1 VRKLR
6 ARCQLDA
13 INANNVSIFMM
24 HGSDNQPIQ
33 LPDRQAITLCEA
45 VTAFVYGRAWDT
57 AQRLLLRFARMGI
70 GPVLTIEQSAK
81 LDNLLERLN
90 SAAYAGRI
98 KFRALKIGKKYAAD
112 GHKDIEPLYF
122 SQQRG
127 FEWYCDTI
135 WSRDPNES
143 DHSTED
149 WHDVHLDRE
158 QFEALL
164 RDMDVSVTQGPDA
177 HVQRERKTF
186 RTGAAG
192 RSTSI
197 HLVLKMAQRR
207 LDAGDYPESLTMFCE
222 QLAAELKATEPE
234 AAPMTAKT
242 MRNSAKLREL
252 WRRRLPKI
260 IDRS

>member
-1 VRKLR
+1 M
-6 ARCQLDA
+6 QA
-13 INANNVSIFMM
+13 IE
-24 HGSDNQPIQ
+24 

-45 VTAFVYGRAWDT
+45 VTAFVYGRACDG
-57 AQRLLLRFARMGI
+57 AQRLGLRFACMGI

-90 SAAYAGRI
+90 IAAYDGHI
-98 KFRALKIGKKYAAD
+98 KFRALKIGEKYAAD
-112 GHKDIEPLYF
+112 GHTDIDPLYF
-122 SQQRG
+122 GQQRG
-127 FEWYCDTI
+127 FEWYCDRI
-135 WSRDPNES
+135 WSRDLSES

-149 WHDVHLDRE
+149 WHDVHLDRG
-158 QFEALL
+158 QFEAWL
-164 RDMDVSVTQGPDA
+164 RKMGVSVTQSPDA
-177 HVQRERKTF
+177 DVQGERKTF

-197 HLVLKMAQRR
+197 HLVQKMAQRR
-207 LDAGDYPESLTMFCE
+207 LAAGDYPESLTTFSE

-242 MRNSAKLREL
+242 MRNNAELREL